1 MYTILVADDDP
12 LLLDVVAK
20 VLAEPGYTVLTA
32 SDGFEA
38 VRLLAD
44 RHVDLMITDIAMPGL
59 DGLQLGLQAKVMRPH
74 LHIIFISG
82 ARPDPGRTPGFGRVL
97 QKPLRAAAL
106 LELVRQEMAGH

>member
-12 LLLDVVAK
+12 GLLAVVARI
-20 VLAEPGYTVLTA
+20 LSEPGYTVLTA

-44 RHVDLMITDIAMPGL
+44 RHVDLLIADIRMPGL
-59 DGLQLGLQAKVMRPH
+59 DGPQLGRQAKVMRPH

-82 ARPDPGRTPGFGRVL
+82 RPAANAPEFGTFLEKPIRARD
-97 QKPLRAAAL
+97 L
-106 LELVRQEMAGH
+106 LAVVQHELSAR